1 MNESADSEQ
10 DIWFR
15 FAVELTPDAT
25 IVVDRSGIIRL
36 ANAQAEALFPT
47 RKPRRC
53 SATQGPN

>member
-25 IVVDRSGIIRL
+25 IVIDTGGVIRL
-36 ANAQAEALFPT
+36 ANAQAEALFGYPRHELDT
-47 RKPRRC
+47 RINLP
-53 SATQGPN
+53 

>member
-25 IVVDRSGIIRL
+25 IVIDTGGVIRL
-36 ANAQAEALFPT
+36 ANAQAEALF
-47 RKPRRC
+47 
-53 SATQGPN
+53 